1 MRCRWVGD
9 FVTFIFWIRRDVNHH
24 TCVAKFSFV
33 FICCCRS
40 LNSFISTSRRR
51 KREFLGAA
59 GCLLYYPKLKSR
71 RERDLARV
79 QRRSQF
85 NGNEERWFSLKLSVD
100 LYGGDT
106 FTVVLGR
113 AHALPS
119 RTLYTSSHRGR
130 HNLQILS
137 NPPPPPRARVASTFP
152 PLDIVLD
159 PYLRQLLCSD
169 VIS

>member
-85 NGNEERWFSLKLSVD
+85 NGNKERWFSLKLSVD

-106 FTVVLGR
+106 FTVLGR

-119 RTLYTSSHRGR
+119 GTVFTSSHHGL
-130 HNLQILS
+130 HNLKILS
-137 NPPPPPRARVASTFP
+137 NLPPPPSACVASTFP
-152 PLDIVLD
+152 PLGIAFHHYTHDNN
-159 PYLRQLLCSD
+159 YLQ
-169 VIS
+169 